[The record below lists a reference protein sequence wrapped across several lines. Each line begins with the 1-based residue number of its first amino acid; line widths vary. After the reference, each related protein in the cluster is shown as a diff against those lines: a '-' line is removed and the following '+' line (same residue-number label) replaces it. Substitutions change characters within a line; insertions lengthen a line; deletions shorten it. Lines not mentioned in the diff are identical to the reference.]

1 MPNYARNLT
10 RKTTYI
16 HAILFSTMGLL
27 SAQSLAGGPVP
38 FNQWS
43 VSNGVIDASAT
54 CNASGVSCTLLAQDN
69 GLLQQQV
76 NTASGSYIQ
85 LIVTDTDASGT
96 AESLGFVTENFI
108 PTNNLTAWD
117 INGQQIIRDP
127 DQGFEQVATIERAP
141 FQDINNQLV
150 DLLHVNLQQSLI
162 KDGFDTHFNLT
173 KDEAQLSSGEI
184 VSGKSIDMNQN
195 IVAASASNAAGVKM
209 AFDTRIRSGM
219 KLTEVNQDLQ
229 MDPFAP
235 AGTLALNDG
244 GINGNPGTNQNLDW
258 NDGDTVS
265 SLWISQYNDELNTSG
280 YAFQRVENL
289 SNGTSINE
297 ARLDSAAVIDP
308 FSWNDVTFGQ
318 APTLP

>member
-108 PTNNLTAWD
+108 PTNSLTAWD

-127 DQGFEQVATIERAP
+127 LGGH
-141 FQDINNQLV
+141 QDR
-150 DLLHVNLQQSLI
+150 
-162 KDGFDTHFNLT
+162 F
-173 KDEAQLSSGEI
+173 
-184 VSGKSIDMNQN
+184 
-195 IVAASASNAAGVKM
+195 
-209 AFDTRIRSGM
+209 
-219 KLTEVNQDLQ
+219 
-229 MDPFAP
+229 P
-235 AGTLALNDG
+235 
-244 GINGNPGTNQNLDW
+244 
-258 NDGDTVS
+258 
-265 SLWISQYNDELNTSG
+265 
-280 YAFQRVENL
+280 
-289 SNGTSINE
+289 
-297 ARLDSAAVIDP
+297 
-308 FSWNDVTFGQ
+308 
-318 APTLP
+318 